1 MARGGVGRTPLPRG
15 LSFAW
20 RGAPRVSGMGPSVL
34 LPVGTR
40 LENALD
46 TIRPDAF
53 PEDRPYVIANM
64 VTSLDGAVTIDG
76 TSGAVGDAAPGDQLV
91 FRALR
96 DQVDAV
102 LTGTGTIAEE
112 RYGRLVPDEGRRA
125 TRKARGLEPDPLAV
139 VLSRSGDLPEG
150 VPLLDD
156 PEQPV
161 RTFTGDDADPE
172 AALRVLRAEGI
183 GVLLC
188 EGGPSLLGDLI
199 RRDLVDELYLT
210 ISPVLGGGTPERTL
224 LAGDSDH
231 PRRMELRWLL
241 EQGGGLH
248 ARYAMLGR
256 DPVAGANPMQ
266 GALPPR

>member
-1 MARGGVGRTPLPRG
+1 
-15 LSFAW
+15 
-20 RGAPRVSGMGPSVL
+20 MGPSVL

-46 TIRPDAF
+46 TIRPDAL
-53 PEDRPYVIANM
+53 PDDRPYVIVNM
-64 VTSLDGAVTIDG
+64 VTSVDGSVTIDG
-76 TSGAVGDAAPGDQLV
+76 ASGPIGETAPADELI

-102 LTGTGTIAEE
+102 VTGTGTIAQE
-112 RYGRLVPDEGRRA
+112 RYGRLVADEARRA
-125 TRKARGLEPDPLAV
+125 NREARGLRPDPLAV
-139 VLSRSGDLPEG
+139 VLSRSGDVPEG
-150 VPLLDD
+150 VPLLED

-161 RTFTGDDADPE
+161 RTFTGEEADP
-172 AALRVLRAEGI
+172 ARAFSVLRADGV

-210 ISPVLGGGTPERTL
+210 IAPVLSGGAPERTL
-224 LAGDSDH
+224 LAGDADH
-231 PRRMELRWLL
+231 PRPMELRWLL

-256 DPVAGANPMQ
+256 DPVAGAKPMQ